1 MHVYCTAFPYA
12 LCSLHIHL
20 INFTYTI
27 KINSTLY
34 HIHSI
39 HIIYRCLAEQD
50 LLGST
55 SSSSTSDHLSSTPSS
70 PPPYELRNTG
80 QGLQRVQQSPLV
92 YRAMHEILARTKHQL
107 GGWVGS
113 SVIHLGDN
121 NVPNTLMF
129 IDKYTQVPRILGPLI
144 KTLENLEQACSNN
157 EGLNRYM
164 LAYGG
169 IDKAKKVYYTYDNTI
184 LLALCYF
191 TYTIIY
197 YITYTCD
204 TRYTKSYNALIPYQ
218 HILYYTLYYTLI
230 GHTTRLLYPRV
241 RRQRRGQLLRRRQLH
256 RRQTHLGLELVS
268 CILYCMCILLYVY
281 IIIVYKLLLC
291 VCVVCV
297 YAILCVIYYHTSYI
311 YHTI

>member
-1 MHVYCTAFPYA
+1 M
-12 LCSLHIHL
+12 
-20 INFTYTI
+20 TYTLYY
-27 KINSTLY
+27 TL
-34 HIHSI
+34 
-39 HIIYRCLAEQD
+39 YRCLAEQD

-55 SSSSTSDHLSSTPSS
+55 SSSSPSP

-144 KTLENLEQACSNN
+144 KTLDNLEQACSNN

-169 IDKAKKVYYTYDNTI
+169 IDKAKKVCIYYYYMHYTISHILHVIRTIPNNTLLYYILLCISSYYYIHFMHNIILYLTLTLYYTLNAQYYTI
-184 LLALCYF
+184 L
-191 TYTIIY
+191 T
-197 YITYTCD
+197 
-204 TRYTKSYNALIPYQ
+204 
-218 HILYYTLYYTLI
+218 YTLYYTL
-230 GHTTRLLYPRV
+230 P
-241 RRQRRGQLLRRRQLH
+241 
-256 RRQTHLGLELVS
+256 
-268 CILYCMCILLYVY
+268 
-281 IIIVYKLLLC
+281 
-291 VCVVCV
+291 
-297 YAILCVIYYHTSYI
+297 
-311 YHTI
+311 

>member
-1 MHVYCTAFPYA
+1 MFILDTCILITCTLY
-12 LCSLHIHL
+12 
-20 INFTYTI
+20 YTI
-27 KINSTLY
+27 
-34 HIHSI
+34 
-39 HIIYRCLAEQD
+39 YRYLAEQD

-55 SSSSTSDHLSSTPSS
+55 SSSSSSTPSP

-169 IDKAKKVYYTYDNTI
+169 IDKAKKVCIMHYCTVLYLLYCTIKFIIRAVLYSMHHTIHTI
-184 LLALCYF
+184 LIC
-191 TYTIIY
+191 
-197 YITYTCD
+197 
-204 TRYTKSYNALIPYQ
+204 
-218 HILYYTLYYTLI
+218 ILYYTP
-230 GHTTRLLYPRV
+230 GHTARFFHPRV

-256 RRQTHLGLELVS
+256 RRQTHIRLELVS
-268 CILYCMCILLYVY
+268 IRCMCMCILYYV
-281 IIIVYKLLLC
+281 IIVYVYVYYVIVLLLYC
-291 VCVVCV
+291 
-297 YAILCVIYYHTSYI
+297 
-311 YHTI
+311 